1 MSMEVYVRE
10 DGMLAVRQ
18 PGQSTPA
25 FRATGTPDVGG
36 LYVEGGLFGT
46 CKHDPVLVN
55 ALVGPQGFE
64 GKLRWV
70 GSDVQTPIYEALVYI
85 GTTGHGQSSDCAD
98 CGKPVEK
105 RCAQSACF
113 GRICQQTNEV
123 LFDDLGL
130 RANFGVPKMTLF
142 GAITDAAGNV
152 LIPHNSEIQD
162 VFVKNVAEAGYN
174 LRLDNS
180 QLLWNGNPANNLGG
194 RREYVGF
201 DLIINT
207 GKFDV
212 ETHAACPQLD
222 STLIDYGNN
231 VVGALGS
238 PSIVAFAAALMR
250 RLRFRADASNL
261 GAETMVTHIVMHPQ
275 IWDCVADAWACEYGL
290 VCPNTNAAAPPRQ
303 DARQLAADRDRM
315 RRDMTLTIDGM
326 TYPVTLDSQIE
337 VTYGSFGNQV
347 MACSDIYFIT
357 TNIRG
362 EVVTWGEYQDLNKTG
377 AATLAWF
384 RQNFGATYWSITDGG
399 RFIVAPTYHGGWCFD
414 ARILTKPRII
424 SRMPWLSGRV
434 QNVCCALVG
443 PPYPDPSG
451 SGGVYEMTEGAY
463 GWNPNYLYGECWPGH
478 SGMGE

>member
-1 MSMEVYVRE
+1 MNVYVRE
-10 DGMLAVRQ
+10 DGTLAIQDDRSRV
-18 PGQSTPA
+18 PA
-25 FRATGTPDVGG
+25 WRASGTPDVGG

-55 ALVGPQGFE
+55 ALVGPSGFE

-70 GSDVQTPIYEALVYI
+70 GTDTENPIYEALVWI
-85 GTTGHGQSSDCAD
+85 GTSTHAQDGVCAD
-98 CGKPVEK
+98 CGKPEEL

-130 RANFGVPKMTLF
+130 RANANVPRMTLF

-180 QLLWNGNPANNLGG
+180 TLLWNGNPANNLGG
-194 RREYVGF
+194 RREYKGF
-201 DLIINT
+201 DLLINT
-207 GKFDV
+207 GYADV
-212 ETHAACPQLD
+212 ETQQRCAQMD
-222 STLIDYGNN
+222 STLFDYGSN

-261 GAETMVTHIVMHPQ
+261 GAETMVTHIVMHPNQ
-275 IWDCVADAWACEYGL
+275 WDCVADAWACEYGL
-290 VCPNTNAAAPPRQ
+290 VCPNTNAAAATRQ

-315 RRDMTLTIDGM
+315 RRDMTLTIDGVA
-326 TYPVTLDSQIE
+326 YPVTLDSQIA
-337 VTYGSFGNQV
+337 QV
-347 MACSDIYFIT
+347 AAPHGDMTAMTGDIYFIT
-357 TNIRG
+357 TQVRG
-362 EVVTWGEYQDLNKTG
+362 ETVTWGEYQDFNKTA

-384 RQNFGATYWSITDGG
+384 RRTFGATQWSLTDGG
-399 RFIVAPTYHGGWCFD
+399 RFVVAPTYSGGYCFD
-414 ARILTKPRII
+414 VRILTKPRII
-424 SRMPWLSGRV
+424 SRTPWLSGRI
-434 QNVCCALVG
+434 QNVSCAMLQPFPGV
-443 PPYPDPSG
+443 SG
-451 SGGVYEMTEGAY
+451 SGQLYEMYGGADK
-463 GWNPNYLYGECWPGH
+463 WHPNYLYGDCWPGH
-478 SGMGE
+478 YGGGTGT